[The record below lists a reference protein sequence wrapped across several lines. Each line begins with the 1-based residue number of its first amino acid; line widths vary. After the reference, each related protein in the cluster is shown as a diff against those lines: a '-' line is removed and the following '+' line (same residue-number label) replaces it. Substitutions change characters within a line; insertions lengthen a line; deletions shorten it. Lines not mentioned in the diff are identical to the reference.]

1 MKKNIIIRSFSDTR
15 SIGIGIVLN
24 SKDIVLIPTI
34 CFSTE
39 TEALYNYYVFTLA
52 FLLFKI
58 GFVIRFRRDQ
68 KKYIIKAFKDE

>member
-1 MKKNIIIRSFSDTR
+1 MRKHIEIRIFSDKNNF
-15 SIGIGIVLN
+15 GAAIVLN

-34 CFSTE
+34 SFSTE
-39 TEALYNYYVFTLA
+39 TEALYNYYVVTFS

-68 KKYIIKAFKDE
+68 KKYIIKAFKNE